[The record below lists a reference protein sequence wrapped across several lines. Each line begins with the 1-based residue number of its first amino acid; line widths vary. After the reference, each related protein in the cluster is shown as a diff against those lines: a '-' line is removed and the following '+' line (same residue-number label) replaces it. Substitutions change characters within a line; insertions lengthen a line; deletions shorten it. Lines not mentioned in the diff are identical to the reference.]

1 MLFKHFS
8 TISFYT
14 ALSRISG
21 FARDILIAK
30 YIGAGAISDAF
41 FIALRVPN
49 FFRRFFAEGAFNS
62 AFIPLFSRKLE
73 VEGKEKAH
81 LFAEQIFAFMFIALL
96 IFSAVF
102 MLFMPYLIYLIAPG
116 ISDDPQIKNLTIDLT
131 RITFPY
137 LMLIS
142 IATIF
147 AAILNSISKFS
158 AVAFMPVLFNAA
170 IVFFLVVLGNKF
182 ESLVHAMAW
191 GVFAA
196 GVLQVIWMLYF
207 LQKNKYLLRL
217 KISFLKMND
226 DIREFLRKVTPAAIG
241 GGVVQINLWIDLM
254 IASFFTGAVT
264 YLYYADRI
272 AQLPLSIIATAMG
285 TALLPMLSK
294 KLASGDIENANN
306 IHEKGL
312 EIVLLLTIPA
322 AIALIILPFDIM
334 NVLFVRGEFTAADAN
349 ASAYAM
355 AAFAIGLPA
364 FALIKIF
371 SSCFFALKDTKTPV
385 ISAVIAMTLNIIL
398 NLIFVFTFPKLD
410 IMPHIGIALATALAG
425 WFNALYLAKK
435 LFHKTSFKLSK
446 SFRARIIKILFSVSA
461 MALILIF
468 SFMFLKTGLFA
479 LMLQIALSM
488 LVYFGCIILF
498 KTFSLDEI
506 RPYLPRKL
514 GGRV

>member
-41 FIALRVPN
+41 FIAVRVPN

-81 LFAEQIFAFMFIALL
+81 LFAEQIFAFMFVALL
-96 IFSAVF
+96 IFSAIF

-116 ISDDPQIKNLTIDLT
+116 ISNDPQIRDLTIDLT

-170 IVFFLVVLGNKF
+170 IVFFLVVLGHRF
-182 ESLVHAMAW
+182 TSLVHAMAW

-196 GVLQVIWMLYF
+196 GIVQILWMLYF
-207 LQKNKYLLRL
+207 LHKNKYLLRL
-217 KISFLKMND
+217 KLSFLKMND

-294 KLASGDIENANN
+294 KLGTGNIEEANK
-306 IHEKGL
+306 IHETGL
-312 EIVLLLTIPA
+312 EIVLLLTLPA
-322 AIALIILPFDIM
+322 AIALTILPFEIM
-334 NVLFVRGEFTAADAN
+334 HVLFVRGEFTATDAD

-385 ISAVIAMTLNIIL
+385 VLAVIAMVINIVL
-398 NLIFVFTFPKLD
+398 NLIFLVILTNLD
-410 IMPHIGIALATALAG
+410 FMPHIGIALATALAG
-425 WFNALYLAKK
+425 WFNAIYLARK
-435 LFHKTSFKLSK
+435 LFKKTSFDLSK
-446 SFRARIIKILFSVSA
+446 NFKVRLTKILLSVAA
-461 MALILIF
+461 MAFALAV
-468 SFMFLKTGLFA
+468 SFVFLKTGFLT
-479 LMLQIALSM
+479 LMVQIALSI
-488 LVYFGCIILF
+488 LVYFSCIILF
-498 KTFSLDEI
+498 KTFALDDI
-506 RPYLPRKL
+506 RPYLPRKFR
-514 GGRV
+514 G